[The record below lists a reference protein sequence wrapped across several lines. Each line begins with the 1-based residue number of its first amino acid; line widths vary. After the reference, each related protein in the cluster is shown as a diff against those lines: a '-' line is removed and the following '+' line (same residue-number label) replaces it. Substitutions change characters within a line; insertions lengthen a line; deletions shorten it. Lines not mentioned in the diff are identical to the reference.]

1 VKSAK
6 PGIGQS
12 RAGEYAAA
20 LSSFLSGDGE
30 VALRRAYEI
39 GRAALSESV
48 DLLEIIAMHHQALE
62 QMIARGS
69 GDRPLKVRA
78 AGVFLAEALSA
89 YEMVYRGFR
98 ERNAALRHINEALE
112 QESRRIAL
120 LLHDELGQSLFAA
133 ELSLSELEVRVD
145 SRHREEVRKIVKM
158 LYQIE
163 EQMRSLSHEVR
174 PTVLDDLGLVP
185 ALEFLA
191 GGIFKRK
198 GITVS
203 IRASFQGRLAPAV
216 EAALFRIV
224 QEALA
229 NVVRHSKADYVEVA
243 LEKNGNMLSC
253 SVSDD
258 GLGFD
263 TGSLT
268 RRSDGL
274 GLSGIRERLNSI
286 GGTLKIQSEPGQGTQ
301 LLMLIPSEV

>member
-1 VKSAK
+1 MKHVK
-6 PGIGQS
+6 PGVEPN
-12 RAGEYAAA
+12 RAEDYTSA

-30 VALRRAYEI
+30 AALRRAYEI
-39 GRAALSESV
+39 GRAALI
-48 DLLEIIAMHHQALE
+48 DGIEILDIVAIHHQALE
-62 QMIARGS
+62 PMIARGL
-69 GDRPLKVRA
+69 GEKRKILA
-78 AGVFLAEALSA
+78 AGVFLSEALSS

-145 SRHREEVRKIVKM
+145 PQHREDVRKVIKM

-198 GITVS
+198 GISVS
-203 IRASFQGRLAPAV
+203 IRSSFQSRLTPVV

-224 QEALA
+224 QEALS
-229 NVVRHSKADYVEVA
+229 NVVRHSKADYVEVS
-243 LEKNGNMLSC
+243 LEQQGNMLAC
-253 SVSDD
+253 AVSDD

-263 TGSLT
+263 TTTLP
-268 RRSDGL
+268 RRVDGL

-286 GGTLKIQSEPGQGTQ
+286 GGTLKIQSTPGQGTL